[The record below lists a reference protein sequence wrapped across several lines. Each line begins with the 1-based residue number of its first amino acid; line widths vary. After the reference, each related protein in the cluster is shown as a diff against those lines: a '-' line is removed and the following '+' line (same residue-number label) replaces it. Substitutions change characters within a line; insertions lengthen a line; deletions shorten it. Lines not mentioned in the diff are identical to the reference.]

1 MKIKIIALAIT
12 SLASGAALAQS
23 QSNVTVYGVG
33 DVSDVYAS
41 DNYTPGTKSMNA
53 IQSGS
58 ASLNGSRFG
67 FKGTEDIGNGLSANF
82 RMEGGINMDTGTSA
96 QGGQLM
102 GRWATVG
109 LTSQTL
115 GTVEGGRRDTFQD
128 QLLAAASGNGRN
140 TIAQNSP
147 VYVDTNR
154 YNNFV
159 AYLSPVWG
167 GLQLK
172 AGYSSNATTDQA
184 VSQDVVP
191 TQITAVADNIA
202 ASSNLRVYTAAVHY
216 VNGPLLIGAAYD
228 YNKLQGR
235 SAIAGVDG
243 TYSAG
248 NVWNIAGAYDFGVV
262 RVDAAFGVINYAENT
277 QASIKE
283 DKDSRKQWTLGAVV
297 PFGANDRI
305 MMNYA
310 SAKIS
315 YLKNGAKDDSMHLWG
330 LNYMHDL
337 SKRTTV
343 YASFAKINQDD
354 TFFNAKNMASLS
366 GTGTGYQQG
375 FQVGLRHS
383 F

>member
-1 MKIKIIALAIT
+1 MKIVALAMA
-12 SLASGAALAQS
+12 SLVSGAALA

-41 DNYTPGTKSMNA
+41 DNVNSSTKSMNA

-58 ASLNGSRFG
+58 AGLNGSRFG
-67 FKGTEDIGNGLSANF
+67 FKGTEDMGNGLSGNF
-82 RMEGGINMDTGTSA
+82 RMEGGLNMDTGTSA

-115 GTVEGGRRDTFQD
+115 GTIEGGRRDTFQD
-128 QLLAAASGNGRN
+128 QLLGAASGTGRN
-140 TIAQNSP
+140 TITQNSP

-159 AYLSPVWG
+159 AYLSPVWS

-172 AGYSSNATTDQA
+172 AGYSSNGTTDQA

-202 ASSNLRVYTAAVHY
+202 ASSNLRVYTAAVNY
-216 VNGPLLIGAAYD
+216 INGPLLIGAAYD
-228 YNKLQGR
+228 YNQLQSR
-235 SAIAGVDG
+235 NSAVAGING
-243 TYSAG
+243 SYNSG

-262 RVDAAFGVINYAENT
+262 RVDAAFGIINYAANT
-277 QASIKE
+277 QASISE
-283 DKDSRKQWTLGAVV
+283 DKDSRKQWTHGAVI

-315 YLKNGAKDDSMHLWG
+315 YLKSGAKDDSMHLWG

-354 TFFNAKNMASLS
+354 TFFNAKNIASLS

>member
-1 MKIKIIALAIT
+1 MKIKIIALAIAG
-12 SLASGAALAQS
+12 LASGAALAQS

-128 QLLAAASGNGRN
+128 QLLAAASGNARN

-147 VYVDTNR
+147 VYNDTNR

-191 TQITAVADNIA
+191 TQITTVADNIA

-228 YNKLQGR
+228 YNKLQSR
-235 SAIAGVDG
+235 DAVAGIDG
-243 TYSAG
+243 TYNAG

-262 RVDAAFGVINYAENT
+262 RVDAAFGMINYAENT

-283 DKDSRKQWTLGAVV
+283 DKDSRKQWALGVVV

-305 MMNYA
+305 MMNYT

-315 YLKNGAKDDSMHLWG
+315 YLKDGAKDDSMHLWG

-343 YASFAKINQDD
+343 YASFAKINQDG
-354 TFFNAKNMASLS
+354 TFTNSKNMASLS

-375 FQVGLRHS
+375 LQVGLRHS